1 MFVLII
7 VCVSRK
13 HMPNPLPFDPDEECV
28 EMEEMSHKDEG
39 ELSAQDVIASAMKG
53 DDSGGG
59 GSGSGDSAK
68 DDSSVGGAPTRS
80 IMRRASLFG
89 SQSKVAIQR
98 ASSTGKLDDAEQKSS
113 STSARPKSALGGMG
127 GMLAEMQLKAAKR
140 KERTTE

>member
-39 ELSAQDVIASAMKG
+39 ELSAQDFIASAIKG

-59 GSGSGDSAK
+59 NGGSGDSAK

-89 SQSKVAIQR
+89 SQSKVVIQR

-113 STSARPKSALGGMG
+113 SSARPKSALGGMG